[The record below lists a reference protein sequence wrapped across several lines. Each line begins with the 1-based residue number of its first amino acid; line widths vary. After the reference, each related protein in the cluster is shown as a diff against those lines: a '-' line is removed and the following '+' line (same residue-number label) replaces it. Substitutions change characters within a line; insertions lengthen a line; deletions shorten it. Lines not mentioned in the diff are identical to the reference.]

1 MEIAAAIAADA
12 FMPMLHWSRL
22 LVDIFTDMN
31 RAALA
36 DVLAKIT
43 ARAIFLN
50 NVQHT
55 VIRLENFGWQILK
68 QPSQRVQVS
77 SLILT
82 SKNAQPSKRFE
93 SLKLSSLKRH
103 FTGVTDDR
111 TFFLP
116 LILSLLKK
124 FLLVNFGCSSSSRII
139 SSTTPRGS
147 SSIASKLSLAV
158 RTRRTRTSSFEDL

>member
-31 RAALA
+31 RAALT
-36 DVLAKIT
+36 DVLERLQLEQFFSIM
-43 ARAIFLN
+43 IS
-50 NVQHT
+50 
-55 VIRLENFGWQILK
+55 IRSFGSKTSDGQILK
-68 QPSQRVQVS
+68 QPSQRVQLS